1 MFPPDLLS
9 DAAALLDRLRAQ
21 GLRLATAESCT
32 GGLIA
37 ALFTEIAGSSDVVE
51 RGFVTYSNAAK
62 TELLGVSD
70 ELLARHGAVSE
81 PVARAMVQGALAH
94 SHADVAVSVT
104 GVAGPGGGSDAKP
117 VGLVH
122 IAAMR
127 KGGDDP
133 ASGMPLRRHRPR
145 ADPSRQRRGRA
156 SADLA
161 CGRRFRAVDRARA
174 LLEGERVAAERAVE
188 QGADQHLQHHRLELV
203 GDEEIDIASARRR
216 AELPAVLQLPEG
228 SARVFRALRLHRE
241 LRRDR
246 T

>member
-9 DAAALLDRLRAQ
+9 DAAALLDRLRAL

-51 RGFVTYSNAAK
+51 RGFVTYSDAAK

-70 ELLARHGAVSE
+70 ELLALHGAVSE
-81 PVARAMVQGALAH
+81 PVARAMVQGALAR

-104 GVAGPGGGSDAKP
+104 GVAGPAGGSDAKP

-127 KGGDDP
+127 KGGEILHQECRFGAIGRGP
-133 ASGMPLRRHRPR
+133 IRLASVQVALQLISR
-145 ADPSRQRRGRA
+145 AAGA
-156 SADLA
+156 SA
-161 CGRRFRAVDRARA
+161 
-174 LLEGERVAAERAVE
+174 
-188 QGADQHLQHHRLELV
+188 
-203 GDEEIDIASARRR
+203 
-216 AELPAVLQLPEG
+216 P
-228 SARVFRALRLHRE
+228 
-241 LRRDR
+241 
-246 T
+246 